1 MSIDF
6 QELLGKERFK
16 SAVSAELYAAYQAD
30 EEKINQDLKNQGRQ
44 TLLLSWN
51 GGRDFEDGG
60 DSRVIK
66 WHGFYFVL
74 SNDTWDKVAFNS
86 FEEALEALMDWS
98 NPEPE
103 LESDVLSLDELKKIA
118 FRIVDQNRL
127 EPIWINGAKY
137 EFRGEEL
144 LESNH

>member
-1 MSIDF
+1 MNIDF
-6 QELLGKERFK
+6 RELLGKECFK

-30 EEKINQDLKNQGRQ
+30 EDKIQEDLKNQGRQ
-44 TLLLSWN
+44 ILLLSWN
-51 GGRDFEDGG
+51 GGRSFEDGG
-60 DSRVIK
+60 DSRILE
-66 WHGFYFVL
+66 WHGFHFIL
-74 SNDTWDKVAFNS
+74 SNDTWDKVAFSS
-86 FEEALEALMDWS
+86 FEEALEGLMDWS

-103 LESDVLSLDELKKIA
+103 LESDALSLDELKKIA